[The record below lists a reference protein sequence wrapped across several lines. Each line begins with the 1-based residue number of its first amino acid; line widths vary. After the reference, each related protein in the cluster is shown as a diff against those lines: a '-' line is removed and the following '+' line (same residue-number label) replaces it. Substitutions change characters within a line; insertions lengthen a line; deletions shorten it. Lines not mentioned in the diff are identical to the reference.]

1 MSLELKPDIE
11 DEDESEN
18 YSVQTPDVV
27 LESEGPSSFEQFKK
41 DAHPEPNKRLSPL
54 LEADEKQGAWNLG
67 QSLDSKKIT
76 SALGYLDLK

>member
-27 LESEGPSSFEQFKK
+27 LESEGP
-41 DAHPEPNKRLSPL
+41 
-54 LEADEKQGAWNLG
+54 
-67 QSLDSKKIT
+67 
-76 SALGYLDLK
+76 